1 MGSGTL
7 APEHLAAMGPLLLS
21 WALILSTIP
30 CLISSPQFGSNSPCS
45 PSPCGPGA
53 LCENKGL
60 GQVLC
65 SCPPGQTGDPLA
77 EGCSP
82 DTRRRPLNGAGG
94 RGGGGGFSF
103 GLVVRARLA
112 LEDQCPT
119 LVLEGVPTLVGRPQ
133 VLEASLATDSLT
145 ANLTDSARELQAA
158 VLTLAQTTL
167 KQAGPRVAGARLARR
182 LDTRRSAPAP
192 GITLEIRL
200 CPVALSPPRISAGQ
214 IRAVPTLIV
223 NLGLTTG
230 PAKIVQ
236 CVFVTRGT
244 EGTV

>member
-1 MGSGTL
+1 VRTRGL
-7 APEHLAAMGPLLLS
+7 DKCCAPAPLDKLETPWLRAAHL
-21 WALILSTIP
+21 T
-30 CLISSPQFGSNSPCS
+30 
-45 PSPCGPGA
+45 PGED
-53 LCENKGL
+53 LWM
-60 GQVLC
+60 VLVVVEVLED
-65 SCPPGQTGDPLA
+65 SRLDPA
-77 EGCSP
+77 
-82 DTRRRPLNGAGG
+82 
-94 RGGGGGFSF
+94 
-103 GLVVRARLA
+103 VRARLA

-133 VLEASLATDSLT
+133 VLEGSLATDSLT
-145 ANLTDSARELQAA
+145 ANLTDSAKELQAA
-158 VLTLAQTTL
+158 VLTLAQTML
-167 KQAGPRVAGARLARR
+167 KQAGPRVAEARLARQ

-200 CPVALSPPRISAGQ
+200 CPVARSPLRIFAGQ
-214 IRAVPTLIV
+214 IHAVPMLIV

>member
-1 MGSGTL
+1 VAQELCVRTRGSDKCYAL
-7 APEHLAAMGPLLLS
+7 APLDKLETPWLRAAPL
-21 WALILSTIP
+21 T
-30 CLISSPQFGSNSPCS
+30 
-45 PSPCGPGA
+45 PG
-53 LCENKGL
+53 EDPWM
-60 GQVLC
+60 VLVVGEVLED
-65 SCPPGQTGDPLA
+65 SRLD
-77 EGCSP
+77 
-82 DTRRRPLNGAGG
+82 
-94 RGGGGGFSF
+94 
-103 GLVVRARLA
+103 LVVRARLA
-112 LEDQCPT
+112 LEG
-119 LVLEGVPTLVGRPQ
+119 LPTLVGRPQ
-133 VLEASLATDSLT
+133 VLEANLATGSLT
-145 ANLTDSARELQAA
+145 ANLTDNARELQAA

-167 KQAGPRVAGARLARR
+167 KQAGPRVAEARLARR

-200 CPVALSPPRISAGQ
+200 CPVARLRLRISAGQ